1 MNTKAD
7 WSNPDNRPLH
17 SAAKPTCALSR
28 LIQEQDAQG
37 EIMNSEAVWSNA
49 TKTEA

>member
-1 MNTKAD
+1 MNTKAV

-28 LIQEQDAQG
+28 LIQEQEDQG
-37 EIMNSEAVWSNA
+37 EIMNAKAVWSAA
-49 TKTEA
+49 TETQA